1 MKKIDR
7 RSFLKVLGIA
17 GAACAMTALTGCDD
31 EGVPGGS
38 AGDGST
44 PLSNLKPLNGSF
56 TWENET
62 PEDPYGNI
70 YMRGVNYS
78 VFRQGSGWKDTFWVD
93 DVSQGGKAE
102 YVVDRKYR
110 KLTMK
115 LNPHKEMGENG
126 WGYVKVFADKK
137 LVATSEM
144 IRQKTRETVQFE
156 VDITGATYIEVEPV
170 AKHQYYYGIL
180 KEDVGSIILWDV
192 KLWK

>member
-1 MKKIDR
+1 MMKKIDR

-31 EGVPGGS
+31 SIV
-38 AGDGST
+38 AVIGDGSV
-44 PLSNLKPLNGSF
+44 PLSYLKPLNGSF
-56 TWENET
+56 TWQNAI
-62 PEDPYGNI
+62 PEDPYGST
-70 YMRGVNYS
+70 YMRGINYS
-78 VFRQGSGWKDTFWVD
+78 VFPNEWRGTFWESYNVRA
-93 DVSQGGKAE
+93 GKAE
-102 YVVDRKYR
+102 YVVDRKYS

-115 LNPHKEMGENG
+115 LNPYKSMQENG

-137 LVATSEM
+137 LVATSEL

-170 AKHQYYYGIL
+170 ASGSGPNNTDGI
-180 KEDVGSIILWDV
+180 IILWDV

>member
-1 MKKIDR
+1 MSQKIDR

-31 EGVPGGS
+31 EGVPGGVP

-56 TWENET
+56 AWGNAI
-62 PEDPYGNI
+62 PEDPYGNT
-70 YMRGVNYS
+70 YMKGVNYS
-78 VFRQGSGWKDTFWVD
+78 VFPHEEWKNTFWEIYPI
-93 DVSQGGKAE
+93 QAGKAE
-102 YVVDRKYR
+102 YVLDRKYS

-115 LNPHKEMGENG
+115 LNPSKEMGKEG
-126 WGYVKVFADKK
+126 WGYVKVFADEK
-137 LVATSEM
+137 LVATSEV

-156 VDITGATYIEVEPV
+156 VDIAGATYIEVEPV
-170 AKHQYYYGIL
+170 AYRDGVYGGP
-180 KEDVGSIILWDV
+180 KWGSIIMWDV